1 MAERIPSCTSACASS
16 SASCIVCGPSS
27 MPGKICRWVSIM
39 VEFSHMRENSSP
51 LADGSLLVLLSCC
64 YCTSL
69 LLALQV
75 CEFLDE
81 QIITLI
87 LLYRRGITT
96 FNRLKVPVIHAWG

>member
-27 MPGKICRWVSIM
+27 TPGKICRWVSIILQ
-39 VEFSHMRENSSP
+39 FSHLLEFASP
-51 LADGSLLVLLSCC
+51 LADGSLLVLLSFCH
-64 YCTSL
+64 CTSL

-81 QIITLI
+81 QITTLI
-87 LLYRRGITT
+87 LLYRRGMTQ
-96 FNRLKVPVIHAWG
+96 RSLQRGA